1 LVFSLSHHH
10 PPSCGGHRAWL
21 VYNSENCRNSRK
33 LRRVGLF
40 NQHGDRCRERRLRN
54 NASENHQC
62 KIVLAM
68 DTGREREREREA
80 CT

>member
-1 LVFSLSHHH
+1 MACLQF
-10 PPSCGGHRAWL
+10 
-21 VYNSENCRNSRK
+21 RK
-33 LRRVGLF
+33 LQKLKKAQKGLL
-40 NQHGDRCRERRLRN
+40 NQHGDRCRERRLRK